1 MTKKLEE
8 VFDLDSF
15 ENDVDSFDAESPVPD
30 YDFDELQGILSEI
43 DKIDQA
49 LPTVRGLEAMDAEMD
64 DIKRRSL
71 KCFDEIMD
79 YGKNVED
86 KLAAGLFDSAAKML
100 NSAITANQSKMDRKL
115 KAIQLQIQKSK
126 QDLERDKLEWKKE
139 EARLAGDFAKPI
151 NGTVEE
157 IKISRNELIA
167 QIIKQ
172 SKDSQS

>member
-1 MTKKLEE
+1 
-8 VFDLDSF
+8 
-15 ENDVDSFDAESPVPD
+15 
-30 YDFDELQGILSEI
+30 
-43 DKIDQA
+43 
-49 LPTVRGLEAMDAEMD
+49 
-64 DIKRRSL
+64 
-71 KCFDEIMD
+71 
-79 YGKNVED
+79 
-86 KLAAGLFDSAAKML
+86 
-100 NSAITANQSKMDRKL
+100 MDRKL